1 MHKNYFLGQHK
12 IMRAIHF
19 IQLSLFS
26 ICLVSCAANPHSQN
40 RDIDST
46 LITRKSSIA
55 DTFEPGKIIN
65 PVYCL
70 SDPSKSYALYIPLK
84 THNQNLPVV
93 YFFDPHGDGSL
104 PLQKYQALADAYQF
118 IFIGSNDSKNGNDLN
133 ESENIWNIL
142 KEDVQK
148 RIKINPNRIY
158 TCGFS
163 GGAKVASFI
172 ALQHPEIKGVI
183 ADGAALP
190 DIISQN
196 FNFSFMGIAGNGD
209 MNRSDLISINKSL
222 DKTQAKHRLIL
233 FNGKH
238 EWAPEKVMNTAFAG
252 FLLDAMRDHV
262 IPNNSEFIDSF
273 VSKNQKSIEQNLK
286 ENDFLAAKENC
297 QLMISMLDKL
307 TDKINWFQKKSD
319 SISENPIF
327 QNQSKEEVAILA
339 KEENIKAIYEKHFFV
354 ADLNYWKQTIKEVDE
369 KAKLKNPES
378 AMYQRLQAYL
388 SLAFYSISNQI
399 INKKAYDQAAY
410 FVSLYKLADPT
421 NTEAWYFSA
430 ILDAQ
435 KNDIISAKTDLEK
448 AVALGFN
455 DKKRL
460 ESQPEFQNSSIISA
474 LPTIERKMK

>member
-1 MHKNYFLGQHK
+1 MQKNYFFREHK
-12 IMRAIHF
+12 SMRAIHF
-19 IQLSLFS
+19 LQLALFS
-26 ICLVSCAANPHSQN
+26 ICLVSCAANPHSGN
-40 RDIDST
+40 HDIDST
-46 LITRKSSIA
+46 LITRNSIV
-55 DTFEPGKIIN
+55 DSFQRGKIIN

-84 THNQNLPVV
+84 TLDQSLPVV

-104 PLQKYQALADAYQF
+104 PLQKYKALADEYQF
-118 IFIGSNDSKNGNDLN
+118 ILIGSNDSKNGNDFN

-142 KEDVQK
+142 NEDVQK
-148 RIKINPNRIY
+148 RIKINSNRIY

-163 GGAKVASFI
+163 GGAKVATFI

-196 FNFSFMGIAGNGD
+196 FNFSFTGIVGNGD
-209 MNRSDLISINKSL
+209 MNRSDLISINKTL
-222 DKTQAKHRLIL
+222 DKTQEHHRLIL

-238 EWAPEKVMNTAFAG
+238 EWAPEAVMNTAFAG
-252 FLLDAMRDHV
+252 FQFDAMRDDL
-262 IPNNSEFIDSF
+262 IPDDPEFINNFIST
-273 VSKNQKSIEQNLK
+273 NQKSIEQNLK
-286 ENDFLAAKENC
+286 ENDFLAGNQNC

-307 TDKINWFQKKSD
+307 TDKINWFQKKAD

-327 QNQSKEEVAILA
+327 QKQAIEEENILTKEE
-339 KEENIKAIYEKHFFV
+339 KIKAIYEKHFFDT
-354 ADLNYWKQTIKEVDE
+354 DLNYWKQTIKEIDE

-388 SLAFYSISNQI
+388 SLAFYSISNQV
-399 INKKAYDQAAY
+399 INKKAFDQAAY

-421 NTEAWYFSA
+421 NSEAWYFSA

-435 KNDIISAKTDLEK
+435 KNNIIATKTDLLM
-448 AVALGFN
+448 AVELGFN

-460 ESQPEFQNSSIISA
+460 ESQPEFQHSPIMA
-474 LPTIERKMK
+474 DLPEIERKMK

>member
-104 PLQKYQALADAYQF
+104 PLQKYQALADEYQF

-142 KEDVQK
+142 NEDVQK
-148 RIKINPNRIY
+148 RIKINSNRIY

-172 ALQHPEIKGVI
+172 ALQHPEIKGLI

-190 DIISQN
+190 DINSQN
-196 FNFSFMGIAGNGD
+196 FNFSFTGIAGNGD

-238 EWAPEKVMNTAFAG
+238 EWAPETVMNTAFAG
-252 FLLDAMRDHV
+252 FQLDAMRDHV

-297 QLMISMLDKL
+297 QLMISMMDKL

-430 ILDAQ
+430 ILDAH

-474 LPTIERKMK
+474 LPEIERKMK